1 MVNVN
6 DDFLDERSAKFFLIE
21 NPPIPFAMIL
31 MGYVLM
37 IKWGPKFM
45 EDRRPFDLKN
55 VMMIYNFIQVILNTY
70 IGVDVSS
77 EIPHLPNAL

>member
-1 MVNVN
+1 MVNEW
-6 DDFLDERSAKFFLIE
+6 FLDERSANFFLIE

-31 MGYVLM
+31 ISYVLM

-55 VMMIYNFIQVILNTY
+55 VMMIYNLIQVILNTY
-70 IGVDVSS
+70 VGIDVSS
-77 EIPHLPNAL
+77 ADVQ